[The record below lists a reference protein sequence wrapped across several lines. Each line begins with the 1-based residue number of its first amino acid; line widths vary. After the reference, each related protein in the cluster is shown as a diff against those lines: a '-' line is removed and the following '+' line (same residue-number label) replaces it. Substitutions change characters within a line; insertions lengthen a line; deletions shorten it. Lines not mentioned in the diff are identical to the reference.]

1 MPAASLRPSRIPN
14 DEMRYVRAMTVLCL
28 VLVSMAAAAIAPSR
42 ADGWTLETTGLSDPS
57 KLVLFR
63 GTYYATADNATVRDL
78 EIRGNIVVE
87 ASNVT
92 MRNVRLV
99 SDVPWH
105 ALRVMDGA
113 KGFTLEDSEIDGAGK
128 SVNGVYGFGTFLRN
142 DIHGVDNGINVI
154 APSTIRDNYIHDFR
168 TSTDGHYDGIEINGG
183 HDIEIV
189 HNHIVNEHD
198 QTSAIMMNNE
208 FGGLANITIANNRLL
223 GGGYTIYLDGRKGG
237 GAVDDAS
244 IRITG
249 NEIGGGRW
257 GDFAFYGSK
266 PVVEGNST
274 RR

>member
-1 MPAASLRPSRIPN
+1 MRCVRTLTIP
-14 DEMRYVRAMTVLCL
+14 VL
-28 VLVSMAAAAIAPSR
+28 VLLCMAAAALAPPQADRWALER
-42 ADGWTLETTGLSDPS
+42 AGLSDPS
-57 KLVLFR
+57 KLILFH
-63 GTYYATADNATVRDL
+63 GTYYATADNETVRDL

-105 ALRVMDGA
+105 ALRVMEGA
-113 KGFTLEDSEIDGAGK
+113 TGFTLEDSEIDGAGR
-128 SVNGVYGFGTFLRN
+128 SVNGIYGFGTFLRN

-154 APSTIRDNYIHDFR
+154 APSTIRDNHIHDFR
-168 TSTDGHYDGIEINGG
+168 TSADGHYDGIEINGG

-189 HNHIVNEHD
+189 HNLIVNGHE

-208 FGGLANITIANNRLL
+208 FSGLSRITIENNRLL

-237 GAVDDAS
+237 GQVDDAS
-244 IRITG
+244 IRIVG

-257 GDFAFYGSK
+257 GDFALYDSK
-266 PVVEGNST
+266 PVVEGNVT
-274 RR
+274 RK